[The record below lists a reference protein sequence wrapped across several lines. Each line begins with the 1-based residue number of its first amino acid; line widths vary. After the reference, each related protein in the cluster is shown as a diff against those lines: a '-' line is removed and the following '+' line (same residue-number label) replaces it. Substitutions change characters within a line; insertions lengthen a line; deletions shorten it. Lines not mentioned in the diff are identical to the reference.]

1 MSILLENHRNQEDS
15 VSFWWH
21 YKGIFM
27 RFPIAADLESRDGTL
42 DADALL
48 TNAFAEV
55 VGDDSAAIKRSGCA
69 ELGAVTA
76 GAGQLLASIA
86 GKALSVAGDELS
98 TITVSPFAIDGTDAL
113 ATCLPICR

>member
-1 MSILLENHRNQEDS
+1 
-15 VSFWWH
+15 
-21 YKGIFM
+21 M

-42 DADALL
+42 DADALM

-69 ELGAVTA
+69 EIGTVTA

-113 ATCLPICR
+113 AAVFADLPMTAQNGADVLMIKSRKEAWVYAP

>member
-1 MSILLENHRNQEDS
+1 
-15 VSFWWH
+15 
-21 YKGIFM
+21 M

-42 DADALL
+42 DADALM

-98 TITVSPFAIDGTDAL
+98 TITVSPFAIDDADVI
-113 ATCLPICR
+113 APTFAYLPMTAQNGADVLMLKSRKEAWVYAP